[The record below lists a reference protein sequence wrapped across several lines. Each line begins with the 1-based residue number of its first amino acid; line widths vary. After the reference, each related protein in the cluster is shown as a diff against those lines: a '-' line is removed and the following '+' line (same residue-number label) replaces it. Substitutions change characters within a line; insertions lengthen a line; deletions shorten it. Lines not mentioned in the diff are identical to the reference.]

1 MLTTLVAS
9 SKGGCGKSTLV
20 TQLASH
26 WAQAGQRTA
35 IVDADH
41 QGSSYRWA
49 SRRPLPGNSNRVRG
63 HLGQI
68 KHCHGGSTLTTNRAG
83 RSAQLS
89 SLT

>member
-35 IVDADH
+35 IIDSDR
-41 QGSSYRWA
+41 QGSS
-49 SRRPLPGNSNRVRG
+49 S
-63 HLGQI
+63 
-68 KHCHGGSTLTTNRAG
+68 
-83 RSAQLS
+83 
-89 SLT
+89 